1 MARATLKPTVRGERI
16 HSTGT
21 HLKLDVRPMAEPLYR
36 SVDST
41 VDAENEQAY
50 FERMMRANRAVG
62 L

>member
-21 HLKLDVRPMAEPLYR
+21 HLKLDVRPMAEPHY
-36 SVDST
+36 SGTTT

-50 FERMMRANRAVG
+50 FERMMRTNRAAG